1 MRTITVFNA
10 ILCIRCSFVCDMHT
24 ELYSFFKD
32 EHFNYSCSSCKT
44 NKTFLRGISLWSCW
58 ASAKMWT
65 YFYFVAVNS
74 ILGFFANTVL
84 MVVLFRKKKTVF
96 DYLILCLSLDDG
108 MCSLVIA
115 ARSLEFIFTQRAEK
129 RYFLKNL
136 INGVKII
143 QSLLYSC

>member
-1 MRTITVFNA
+1 METY
-10 ILCIRCSFVCDMHT
+10 
-24 ELYSFFKD
+24 E
-32 EHFNYSCSSCKT
+32 
-44 NKTFLRGISLWSCW
+44 
-58 ASAKMWT
+58 
-65 YFYFVAVNS
+65 YFYIVNS
-74 ILGFFANTVL
+74 ILGLLGNTVL